1 MHAAF
6 PSSRYA
12 LHLRRWL
19 QVFPHES
26 ILLLRFDEV
35 SSKIHRYCPNQPDAC
50 KEFACLRPQI
60 VLQPFDVLQRV
71 AAFLQLPPF
80 SPDFVTESA
89 RGNFTTI
96 EGVFSYSESLPA
108 GPSQQVPDAP
118 RHVSFRCLSPAR

>member
-35 SSKIHRYCPNQPDAC
+35 SSKIHRYYPNQPDAC
-50 KEFACLRPQI
+50 K
-60 VLQPFDVLQRV
+60 
-71 AAFLQLPPF
+71 
-80 SPDFVTESA
+80 
-89 RGNFTTI
+89 
-96 EGVFSYSESLPA
+96 SLPA
-108 GPSQQVPDAP
+108 CDPRLCCSPLTCCSVWRPSFSCRP
-118 RHVSFRCLSPAR
+118 SPPTL